1 MLLRMGNINGTVRI
15 DGYPI
20 SELRLQTLRQAISVI
35 SQVSDIFPLNSLN
48 KLKYFLV
55 FLWSFMV

>member
-1 MLLRMGNINGTVRI
+1 MLFRMGNINGTVRI